1 MTARKADDAWV
12 LWSEK
17 SAHGDPERSQS
28 FVVSSQMKHFL
39 FLIRTRKYRLA
50 SLSPEQ
56 MQQHVAG
63 VRQFIESL
71 ISSGQ
76 IKVAQSVA
84 MTGFAL
90 SGFKGAFQEARLDPN
105 AEMVCAYYLMGAESL
120 SDALL
125 LAKADPRFEDA
136 IWKMEIQPIL
146 DIEGVGESEGALEES
161 QMSREATNQTSKS
174 ENHENKFSK
183 I

>member
-1 MTARKADDAWV
+1 
-12 LWSEK
+12 
-17 SAHGDPERSQS
+17 
-28 FVVSSQMKHFL
+28 MKHFL
-39 FLIRTRKYRLA
+39 FLIKTTKDRLA

-56 MQQHVAG
+56 MQQHVVN

-71 ISSGQ
+71 ISNGQ
-76 IKVAQSVA
+76 IKVAQTVE

-105 AEMVCAYYLMGAESL
+105 AEIVSAYYLVGAESL

-125 LAKADPRFEDA
+125 LAKADPRFQDT

-146 DIEGVGESEGALEES
+146 DIEGVGEGEGALEES
-161 QMSREATNQTSKS
+161 QMGLEATNQNQSKGDYEAS
-174 ENHENKFSK
+174 WHCPAATMKSHRPRVFFPIELSHSTIGN
-183 I
+183 